1 MWIIDDEVVTRW
13 RILVFITFLSSIW
26 HPWLITKWSG
36 CLIVITMTKKW
47 LYKSFDMNID
57 NLAPAPHLPM
67 YLPIFLPTHPSTFPC
82 THPPIY
88 LLPTYL
94 PTNPP
99 IHPPT
104 YLLPTFPSTHPLTYL
119 PTHRPTYF
127 VNLPFTYLPIISYFF
142 NLSTSHLP
150 SNHLLPTS

>member
-67 YLPIFLPTHPSTFPC
+67 
-82 THPPIY
+82 Y